1 MTIGI
6 KIYAEVPPFR
16 LTILV
21 RAPHNIHCTTALPSR
36 WMVIQEKGVAIFAL
50 PLIVVSSWCYETTV
64 KK

>member
-1 MTIGI
+1 MGWVWEE
-6 KIYAEVPPFR
+6 EVIDPFR

-50 PLIVVSSWCYETTV
+50 PFNSS
-64 KK
+64 